1 MLILN
6 QKNNFS
12 YFSKIFILLIG
23 LLSIIAY
30 VKCYNGQCYN
40 YGSYR
45 SSTRGSAAHHSG
57 GSCFDDK
64 STILMSHG
72 NNSLISNIKKGDFI
86 LGWDINND
94 IKSLEVEELV
104 IHHGTFQLY
113 GIKLKNNQGIRYT
126 RDFITQNHP
135 LMLLNNKWCSLKIEN
150 KLFDIYDNN
159 LMVKECQKGDT
170 LIYYNQEYQ
179 IEETFEGRIVNTV
192 YDIETKGYQNS
203 FLTDSIRVID

>member
-30 VKCYNGQCYN
+30 VKCYNGQCHN

-57 GSCFDDK
+57 GSCFDNK
-64 STILMSHG
+64 STILLTNG
-72 NNSLISNIKKGDFI
+72 NNNLISNMKKGDFI
-86 LGWDINND
+86 LGWDINNN

-104 IHHGTFQLY
+104 IHDGTFQLY
-113 GIKLKNNQGIRYT
+113 GLKLKKNEEIRYT
-126 RDFITQNHP
+126 RDFITENHP
-135 LMLLNNKWCSLKIEN
+135 IMLKDGKWCIIKKKN
-150 KLFDIYDNN
+150 RFFDIYDNN
-159 LMVKECQKGDT
+159 LKVKECQKGDT

-179 IEETFEGRIVNTV
+179 IDDTFKGRIVNTV